1 MQRGLIRQRPREQ
14 RRPGLLLLDAESAK
28 AVLKGPAQ
36 VSLDTYRVVHL
47 PPPLISRISSLRA
60 VLGKANTGRSPLSLH
75 RSGKSIAEREPFHS
89 RQKYAKG
96 RDNGDLPVY
105 AFPSTARRL

>member
-47 PPPLISRISSLRA
+47 PPPHAARFTTFAPCVGS
-60 VLGKANTGRSPLSLH
+60 ANNGRSPFLNTAST
-75 RSGKSIAEREPFHS
+75 KSIAEREPFHS
-89 RQKYAKG
+89 RQKYAK
-96 RDNGDLPVY
+96 RSS
-105 AFPSTARRL
+105 FPRRE